1 MRALSLTRISIVD
14 DHHLFAESL
23 DVSLT
28 LQGYQVQRV
37 PPSPPSGALLGRVL
51 RSRPRIVLLDLDLG
65 LQTSGVRLVEPLA
78 AAGIQVVVLTSSS
91 VEAEWGD
98 CLRRGA
104 RVVLPK
110 SSQLNGV
117 LGVIRRLAEGKP
129 VLDRE
134 ERERLVA
141 VFHQDRSRQH
151 AVTSRLEKLSAR
163 ESQVLGELMA
173 GHQVADI
180 ARAFVVS
187 EATVRTQVKSILAK
201 LGVTS
206 QLTAVGLAHESGW
219 TLRSPAPASAAV
231 PARTTGLG

>member
-28 LQGYQVQRV
+28 LQGYVVQRIA
-37 PPSPPSGALLGRVL
+37 PSPPSGALLARVL

-65 LQTSGVRLVEPLA
+65 LRTSGVRLVEPLT
-78 AAGIQVVVLTSSS
+78 AAGVQVVVLTSSR
-91 VEAEWGD
+91 VEAEWGS
-98 CLRRGA
+98 CLHRGA
-104 RVVLPK
+104 RAVMPK

-117 LGVIRRLAEGKP
+117 LAVIRELAEGKP
-129 VLDRE
+129 VLARE
-134 ERERLVA
+134 ERERLVR
-141 VFHQDRSRQH
+141 VFHEDRSRQH
-151 AVTSRLEKLSAR
+151 AVTSRFEKLSAR
-163 ESQVLGELMA
+163 ESQVLRELMA

-219 TLRSPAPASAAV
+219 TLPSPPPPSGGVAV
-231 PARTTGLG
+231 RATRLR